1 MAKKSIDK
9 GGSKKENKN
18 VKKKKI
24 RKQGERKL
32 KSFCCTGDVIYPRE
46 DGEEV
51 HVVAGETVCLH
62 EDAREVD
69 AALLE
74 VPQLLLV

>member
-1 MAKKSIDK
+1 MI
-9 GGSKKENKN
+9 
-18 VKKKKI
+18 
-24 RKQGERKL
+24 
-32 KSFCCTGDVIYPRE
+32 VIYPRE

-51 HVVAGETVCLH
+51 HVVARETVGLH